1 MFALVQ
7 HILPKRLLSR
17 FIGVFAVVRWPLL
30 KNILIRSF
38 IHSYAVDMST
48 SKRKTPEE
56 FETFADFFSREL
68 KPDLRPIP
76 SDSKTIT
83 SPVDGVVSQSGI
95 IQRGKLLQAKGHTY
109 SVAELIGQNCTDLD
123 GGSFLTLYLDPSMY
137 HRVHAPI
144 DAILSKTIEIPGK
157 LFSVN
162 GQSVHG
168 IPNLFCRNERLVCSL
183 QTDTGVVRLVM
194 VGALI
199 VASITTSWPGP
210 RSPYRRRVERLPHDV
225 QFSRAEEMARF
236 TLGSTAIVLIPPSF
250 GVLDSFEPDSP
261 IKMGEHIGFKH
272 DRTERP

>member
-1 MFALVQ
+1 MFAVVQ
-7 HILPKRLLSR
+7 HMLPKRLLSR
-17 FIGVFAVVRWPLL
+17 FVGVFALVRWPLL
-30 KNILIRSF
+30 KNILIRLF
-38 IHSYAVDMST
+38 IRSYAVDMST

-68 KPDLRPIP
+68 IPGLRPIS
-76 SDSKTIT
+76 SDSTTIA
-83 SPVDGVVSQSGI
+83 SPVDGLVSQSGI
-95 IQRGKLLQAKGHTY
+95 IQRGKLLQAKGHSY
-109 SVAELIGQNCTDLD
+109 SVAELIGQDCSDLE

-137 HRVHAPI
+137 HRIHAPI
-144 DAILSKTIEIPGK
+144 NAILSKTIEIPGK

-168 IPNLFCRNERLVCSL
+168 IPNLFCRNERLVCNL
-183 QTDTGVVRLVM
+183 QTDAGAVRLVM

-210 RSPYRRRVERLPHDV
+210 SSPYRRRVERSPRGV
-225 QFSRAEEMARF
+225 QFNRAEEMARF
-236 TLGSTAIVLIPPSF
+236 TLGSTAIVLVPPSF
-250 GVLDSFEPDSP
+250 GSLDRFEPDSP

>member
-1 MFALVQ
+1 MYAVVP

-17 FIGVFAVVRWPLL
+17 FVGVFALVRWPLL
-30 KNILIRSF
+30 KNILIRLF
-38 IHSYAVDMST
+38 IRSYAVDMSI

-68 KPDLRPIP
+68 IPGLRPIS
-76 SDSKTIT
+76 SDSTTIA
-83 SPVDGVVSQSGI
+83 SPVDGLVSQSGI
-95 IQRGKLLQAKGHTY
+95 IQRGKLLQAKCHTY
-109 SVAELIGQNCTDLD
+109 SVAELIGQDCSDLE

-137 HRVHAPI
+137 HRIHAPI
-144 DAILSKTIEIPGK
+144 NAILSKTIEIPGK

-168 IPNLFCRNERLVCSL
+168 IPNLFCRNERLVCNL
-183 QTDTGVVRLVM
+183 QTEAGAVRLVM

-210 RSPYRRRVERLPHDV
+210 SSPYRRRVERSPRGV
-225 QFSRAEEMARF
+225 QFNRAEEMARF
-236 TLGSTAIVLIPPSF
+236 TLGSTAIVLVPPSF
-250 GVLDSFEPDSP
+250 GALDRFEPDSP

>member
-1 MFALVQ
+1 MFAVAQ

-17 FIGVFAVVRWPLL
+17 FVGVFALVRWPLL
-30 KNILIRSF
+30 KNILIRLF
-38 IHSYAVDMST
+38 IRSYAVDMSI

-68 KPDLRPIP
+68 IPGLRPIS
-76 SDSKTIT
+76 SDSTTIA
-83 SPVDGVVSQSGI
+83 SPVDGLVSQSGI

-109 SVAELIGQNCTDLD
+109 SVAELIGQDCSDLE

-137 HRVHAPI
+137 HRIHAPI
-144 DAILSKTIEIPGK
+144 NAILSKTIEIPGK

-168 IPNLFCRNERLVCSL
+168 IPNLFCRNERLVCNL
-183 QTDTGVVRLVM
+183 QTDAGAVRLVM

-210 RSPYRRRVERLPHDV
+210 SSPYRRRVERSPRGV
-225 QFSRAEEMARF
+225 QFNRAEEMARF
-236 TLGSTAIVLIPPSF
+236 TLGSTAIVLVPPSF
-250 GVLDSFEPDSP
+250 GSLDRFEPDSP